1 MNLAIYMPRMHQM
14 DFSNHGMGMG
24 LHRGQ
29 LPLSQRDHQRGL
41 TIGNIGQDL
50 GVVVSTDPK
59 PRLKWTPEL
68 HERFVDAVTQLG
80 GPDKATPKSVMRVM
94 GVKGLTLYHLKSH
107 LQKYRLGKQS
117 CKESTS
123 DTNKDGA
130 SSDCNK
136 GPNITGRDSNTRTN
150 KKEAMHIAE
159 ALNAQVEVQKR
170 LHEQLEVQRCLQ
182 LRIEAQGKYLQTILE
197 KAQQA
202 LIYQTS
208 TPARLGAE
216 PAELVEM
223 VSNVATDCN
232 ETASFS
238 RSSASSSLMD
248 MPTQDEAH
256 YERDRSRA
264 YFCDNDASIWHNEAS
279 VHDKLQD
286 PSFNDNNGCIYK
298 TDSEHELPQTREFNV
313 CSMANSMWESN
324 SHNSLLSSDSMKLI
338 QAGQE
343 QSHNENSLRI
353 MDETVMK
360 PTVERIASRISL
372 PEERLPMLVQPPN
385 AHLFQA
391 CLSGHEQ
398 GLFKNYDPCP
408 PSMLVKRRKAVE
420 GLDLNIGGDQGAPPQ
435 QGIQLDLNTY
445 GWGR

>member
-1 MNLAIYMPRMHQM
+1 MHQI
-14 DFSNHGMGMG
+14 DFSNHGLGMG
-24 LHRGQ
+24 LHRAQ

-41 TIGNIGQDL
+41 STGNIGQNEL

-68 HERFVDAVTQLG
+68 HERFVDAVSQLG

-117 CKESTS
+117 CKENNS
-123 DTNKDGA
+123 DTNKDGGN
-130 SSDCNK
+130 SDCSK
-136 GPNITGRDSNTRTN
+136 DPNIKSRDNNTRTN
-150 KKEAMHIAE
+150 QKEAMHITE

-182 LRIEAQGKYLQTILE
+182 LRIEAQGKYLQGILE

-248 MPTQDEAH
+248 MPTQDEAQ
-256 YERDRSRA
+256 YERDRSRV
-264 YFCDNDASIWHNEAS
+264 YFCDNGSSIWHNEVSA
-279 VHDKLQD
+279 HDKLQE
-286 PSFNDNNGCIYK
+286 PGFNDSNGCLYK
-298 TDSEHELPQTREFNV
+298 TDSEHELQQTREFNV
-313 CSMANSMWESN
+313 CSMTNSMWESN
-324 SHNSLLSSDSMKLI
+324 SHNRLLSSDSMKLI
-338 QAGQE
+338 EAGQDHP
-343 QSHNENSLRI
+343 QNENSLRI
-353 MDETVMK
+353 MDETIMK
-360 PTVERIASRISL
+360 PTVERLTSRISL

-385 AHLFQA
+385 AHLFHA

-420 GLDLNIGGDQGAPPQ
+420 GLDLNTRGDQGIPPQ

>member
-1 MNLAIYMPRMHQM
+1 MHQI
-14 DFSNHGMGMG
+14 DFSNHGLAMG

-41 TIGNIGQDL
+41 SAGTIGQNEL

-68 HERFVDAVTQLG
+68 HERFVDAVSQLG
-80 GPDKATPKSVMRVM
+80 GPDKATPKSVLRVM

-117 CKESTS
+117 CKESNS
-123 DTNKDGA
+123 DTNKDGV
-130 SSDCNK
+130 SSDCSK
-136 GPNITGRDSNTRTN
+136 DPNIKGRDSNIRTN
-150 KKEAMHIAE
+150 QKEGMHITD

-182 LRIEAQGKYLQTILE
+182 LRIEAQGKYLNAILE

-216 PAELVEM
+216 SAELVEM

-248 MPTQDEAH
+248 MPTQDEVQ
-256 YERDRSRA
+256 YDRDRSRA
-264 YFCDNDASIWHNEAS
+264 FFCDNDSSIWHNEVS
-279 VHDKLQD
+279 VHNCNKLQE
-286 PSFNDNNGCIYK
+286 PGFNDSNGCLYK

-313 CSMANSMWESN
+313 CSVTNSMWDSN
-324 SHNSLLSSDSMKLI
+324 SHNRLLASDSMKLI
-338 QAGQE
+338 EAGQD
-343 QSHNENSLRI
+343 QHPQNGNSLPI
-353 MDETVMK
+353 MDETSME
-360 PTVERIASRISL
+360 PTVERTASRISL

-385 AHLFQA
+385 AHFLHA

-408 PSMLVKRRKAVE
+408 PSMLVKRRKVVQ
-420 GLDLNIGGDQGAPPQ
+420 GLDLNMRGDQGASP
-435 QGIQLDLNTY
+435 QLDLNTY